1 MANNEQERKNTVRN
15 CLYVIWF
22 VPTFIGGMAI
32 LLELFVN
39 LF

>member
-1 MANNEQERKNTVRN
+1 MANHEQEGKDTVKN

-22 VPTFIGGMAI
+22 VPTFISGMAI
-32 LLELFVN
+32 LLELFVG